1 MADKFRYLHSVGCY
15 FNVDTLE
22 VSAYSPYDPLAEG
35 MGTNVADCDDEWWS
49 RLSEVDMDTVAN
61 ATNEYYGGGLPDDA
75 YEKYVANLNW
85 N

>member
-1 MADKFRYLHSVGCY
+1 MVDKFRYLHSVGCY

-22 VSAYSPYDPLAEG
+22 VSAYSPYDSLDWTR
-35 MGTNVADCDDEWWS
+35 TNVADCDDEWWS
-49 RLSEVDMDTVAN
+49 RLSEVDLKTVTD

-75 YEKYVANLNW
+75 FSTYVENLNW